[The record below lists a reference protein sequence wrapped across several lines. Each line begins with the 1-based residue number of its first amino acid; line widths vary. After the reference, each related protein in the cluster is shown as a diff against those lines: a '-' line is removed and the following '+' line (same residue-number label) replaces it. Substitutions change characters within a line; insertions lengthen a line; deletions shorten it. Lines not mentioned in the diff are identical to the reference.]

1 MAGNDR
7 AATAEDDE
15 VRATGPRK
23 LARYAL
29 PVAVAGVAAA
39 TVGLVPALA
48 ASGDPDLPTISAHDL
63 VQKIAASH
71 TQQLSG
77 SVKFTTDLGLPSL
90 GGLGGSLPGGAAGS
104 GGPSGA
110 PSGSGADPQSKL
122 MELASGTHTLR
133 VAVDGPQK
141 QKVSLVED
149 AAEYSLIRNAGQ
161 VWAYD
166 SASNQAFHT
175 TAPAG
180 ADTKSDTKSGTR
192 ALPALPRGAEAPTTP
207 GQFADDVLKATG
219 STTALSVDGTSRVAG
234 RDAYDLVAKPK
245 QAGSTVGSVRIAVDA
260 KTGTPLRFTVA
271 PSGGGKAVVDVGYTS
286 VDFARPAAS
295 TFDFTPPK
303 GTKVTEGKQHAA
315 ARQAQ
320 PTPQQKQRAET
331 ALSRVKVTGKGWTS
345 VVELPGAAGHSAA
358 KGSAEGGDAQSFL
371 SSLGTKVSGSFGQGT
386 VFHTRLVNALV
397 TEDGSVYAG
406 AVSRQKLIEAADAA
420 K

>member
-15 VRATGPRK
+15 VRATGPRR

-175 TAPAG
+175 KDPAG
-180 ADTKSDTKSGTR
+180 TAQRSGTR
-192 ALPALPRGAEAPTTP
+192 ALPVLPKGAEAPTTP

-219 STTALSVDGTSRVAG
+219 PTTALSVDGTSRVAG

-303 GTKVTEGKQHAA
+303 GTKVTEGKQHPAA
-315 ARQAQ
+315 EHAQ

-331 ALSRVKVTGKGWTS
+331 ALSRVKVTGEGWTS
-345 VVELPGAAGHSAA
+345 VVELPGTAGHSAA
-358 KGSAEGGDAQSFL
+358 KGGAKGGDAQSFL
-371 SSLGTKVSGSFGQGT
+371 NSLGSKASGSFGQGT
-386 VFHTRLVNALV
+386 VFHTRLVNVLL
-397 TEDGSVYAG
+397 TDDGSVYAG

-420 K
+420 AT